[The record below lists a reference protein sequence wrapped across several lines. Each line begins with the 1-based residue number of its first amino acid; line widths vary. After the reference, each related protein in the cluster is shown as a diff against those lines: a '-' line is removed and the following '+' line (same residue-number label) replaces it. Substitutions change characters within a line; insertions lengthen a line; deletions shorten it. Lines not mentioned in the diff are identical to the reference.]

1 MIACVAT
8 VMILLQIATIN
19 KYYYYNN
26 KIKKNTKTDK

>member
-19 KYYYYNN
+19 KYYYNN